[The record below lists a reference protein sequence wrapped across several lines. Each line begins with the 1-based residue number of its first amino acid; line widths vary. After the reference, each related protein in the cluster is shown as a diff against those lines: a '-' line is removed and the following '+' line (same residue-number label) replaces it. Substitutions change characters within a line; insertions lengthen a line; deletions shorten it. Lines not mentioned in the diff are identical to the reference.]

1 MGFIPRRRIKENLRQ
16 IEVFLEDTDNRIFVV
31 QDLPD
36 TFVQGRSAFKIFG
49 SEFLKEVP
57 LKIEILDKAGNT
69 VWTQPVNYGQE
80 QSPNLPYRYI
90 SVEVY
95 PPPINVPGEAELVIV
110 GELNENLIDVEPR
123 FVGTYNVRYSK
134 IINIDTEKVINEQP
148 ILFYKKP
155 QITAREFVTLQKK
168 TNAPDNRFIS
178 GSQLYGLV
186 NSDIRGTAFVSS
198 SEIDTQTVV
207 NDRSES
213 PRGDLETQAN
223 LWKYKTGLYKQ
234 NKTLKRRGLKQE
246 KKSPEPPQMTIFS
259 NESKFVSK
267 MIGGNVTISGI
278 TLPTSSVQSLTGLTT
293 DVADIDDIFN
303 SVSFPNF
310 TSRVEDVISDTEL
323 NLTKPYSIEYTNPIV
338 DGASV
343 SKIYSDIG
351 SVNDSIFVN
360 FTASY
365 VDWEVPTTSSYRF
378 DSFVDFTIEDMR
390 TFSGD
395 VYRIK
400 VAGGSDSSLGD
411 FPVLLDTVVDSPE
424 LLVDT
429 TSPSGVLRSGYFIDQ
444 THIDKYWNT
453 FGGNNNA
460 NQLNANYTMSLADG
474 MYLSGSYEEFNQVG
488 RVDLDST
495 YAFTVRKDVAYTL
508 SFNAKAKKATKNNVE
523 GDSYQSARM
532 FLHLSGSNLKDFN
545 ESDIQYSSSFG
556 NVITDEFGRS
566 VGLEIDDDD
575 PITTFKDLGRI
586 NHTFTPNFK
595 LDRIKNTDTIL
606 QLRIHSGEWIISDL
620 SLAPAASTGFSP
632 DEFKFRVP
640 INPNTLR
647 PDNFDFIIEYLD
659 INGNTAETITF
670 LDDIAISGS
679 ALVLEGDDNLM
690 TGSMFMGSAQGEGIE
705 MAGANSAYIRSV
717 GYQGFISASAGE
729 GGGFFMW
736 SGSVLPNAPDNYRG
750 AGLEIH
756 DGITGDNESFLKFRT
771 IDADNDNSSSFEVRT
786 SKFFLGGGSQ
796 FVSGSDG
803 NIEISSSNFHLT
815 PEGQITASAGK
826 IAGFEISGTKLRQG
840 NVFEF
845 DGASDANFF
854 ISSSKFQVDTL
865 GNMTGS
871 EVLISGGT
879 ITDGVTILGSVSANS
894 ILTPATIAG
903 VPATATNASSS
914 IDSQGF
920 AAFRSASIG
929 GFVVNDTQIK
939 SSNDNLILK
948 DSGQITG
955 STVQFIGGTIAG
967 FTIDGTKLKQGSSFE
982 FDGASD
988 ADFFI
993 SASNFQVDTS
1003 GNLTGS
1009 QVLIS
1014 GGTITDGVSIL
1025 GSVSANSILVPATIG
1040 GSPAV
1045 EGNASAS
1052 ISAQGF
1058 ASFKSASIA
1067 SFRISP
1073 DAFFTDSFF
1082 ISSSA
1087 TDNDFFISSSNF
1099 NVKAS
1104 GDITGSAVLF
1114 DGGKI
1119 AGFTIDDNNL
1129 TATNFSLEAA
1139 NKKISLGTGN
1149 TIFIA
1154 DADEGIQLGHA
1165 TFASAP
1171 FSVTKAGVIKA
1182 TSGTIGGFN
1191 LSTSTITSENLIIDS
1206 DGTLETA
1213 DFASNVQGW
1222 RISSID
1228 NGMAEFENAKIR
1240 GTLSTAVFEKETVNA
1255 VGGQL
1260 YVANS
1265 SALTGSG
1272 MISASYATMSVVNSS
1287 GFTGSYWGSS
1297 AYYSDWS
1304 AGVDGWSSGHTQ
1316 GVQDGV
1322 SDGTTSKNDV
1332 YRITVVAGVGLH
1344 SLRDINLTVGKPYLI
1359 TLTYLI
1365 PDAGSTGGA
1374 NGGVD
1379 GFRFSIGDSSDRGL
1393 GTYSPGV
1400 IGTWTTARLIF
1411 TPAVTSNQFRIYP
1424 TDGTS
1429 FSFSGGSAQIGDL
1442 VFISEFSVQ
1451 NRGDGEILSLK
1462 KVTSTGFS
1470 TEYVKIES
1478 ASRDD
1483 PSSDTNLAGK
1493 LYVVRGYSGS
1503 AAGSATGEDSGSV
1516 GESAGS
1522 AQSYQPGQVIVSTGR
1537 ISTGYIRL
1545 NANPNDVTTPYI
1557 DIVERTGSG
1566 VYDIDLKARLGDL
1579 SGLSSTRLHGTS
1591 PSSAG
1596 FGLYSQN
1603 VFLEGGIVANTGSIA
1618 GIEMESNKLY
1628 IGTGTHNNSNTAFYV
1643 DNTGKFSLKDK
1654 LVWDGSNLA
1663 VAGSITITGGPS
1675 AAQLAAL
1682 NEQSSSLQ
1690 SQVNTI
1696 GDTTSSLQSGVNALG
1711 DATSSLATGITNVGA
1726 SAVASS
1732 SLFVQATEASASL
1745 FAVSALTSGSQA
1757 TASLQSGINSLG
1769 DATSS
1774 LQTGV
1779 NALGDATSSLQSGVN
1794 SLGEATSSLA
1804 TGITNVGASAITS
1817 ASLFADS
1824 AVNSGSLFADSAN
1837 ASASLYATSVNASAS
1852 AVAIQAASDL
1862 AAVSSS
1868 TADRIM
1874 TDISGSIIETPP
1886 SPAGEGLFLNY
1897 PHMGFYS
1904 GSAFKAFISASGGFL
1919 FKADDD
1925 NLISFGQSNSGGD
1938 GAATN
1943 SFVLK
1948 SQNVFMS
1955 GSKINMLAD
1964 KFFLGGSSAFISGSS
1979 GNIRIFSTGETT
1991 LSGSQVTLESPKFFM
2006 GSAGTQFV
2014 SGSEGKLEISSSRF
2028 IASPDGAV
2036 TIGDIGN
2043 EHSIIDSNGL
2053 TIKSGSTT
2061 RATFGDAITLNGAST
2076 NDQVVIDSNGV
2087 VIKQGGVGRVQLDS
2101 NILRLGRDGN
2111 ARTLIDDDSISMYD
2125 GQGTSRKRVAIDNSG
2140 KIAVG
2145 GASNADVSVTS
2156 TDDVIRIDPGTGVF
2170 VFDDSNNFTQLD
2182 STAFSIVKGGHVSAS
2197 FATTTTIGSTSG
2209 SHVAVSGSGVTVF
2222 NSSNDFLNINSTDIK
2237 IVKGGQ
2243 VSASFGTTT
2252 TIGPTGGSHVEISGS
2267 GVSIYGTNN
2276 EYLNMNSTDIQI
2288 VKGGQVSASFGATT
2302 TIGPAASAH
2311 VEISGSGVTVF
2322 STDKTDSI
2330 NITDGG
2336 IFVNEN
2342 SQVRAIFGATTV
2354 LGSAGAA
2361 VTTTSTDDCIRIA
2374 NGTVSIFQDNNNK
2387 AVVNSDGLT
2396 ITQGGNTVG
2405 TFGANPI
2412 ITGGTV
2418 TIRSSAN
2425 NDDKV
2430 QVTADSFKV
2439 FDDGSEVGSFGAT
2452 TTLGNTSNEHVQI
2465 SGSGLELLDGSTQ
2478 RFAINSS
2485 GVAVGDNFNV
2495 DASGNVSM
2503 SGVITAAAGNISTF
2517 TITSGSIDSDTTS
2530 TKRGLKLEPG
2540 KSIRGYGSVG
2550 HTTTTTKG
2558 KFSFSVGAIAP
2569 SATADVPFDPNTPL
2583 PQTLSGE

>member
-1 MGFIPRRRIKENLRQ
+1 MGFIPRRRIKENLNQ
-16 IEVFLEDTDNRIFVV
+16 VDVYYTDTNNNIFVV
-31 QDLPD
+31 QDVPD

-49 SEFLKEVP
+49 SSLLVENVP

-69 VWTQPVNYGQE
+69 VFTQPVIYGQN
-80 QSPNLPYRYI
+80 SPSLPYRYI

-95 PPPINVPGEAELVIV
+95 PPPINIPGEAELIILGQIDPDNPISQALI
-110 GELNENLIDVEPR
+110 GELPLRYQNA
-123 FVGTYNVRYSK
+123 YNVRYRK

-155 QITAREFVTLQKK
+155 EVTATEFVTAQKLF
-168 TNAPDNRFIS
+168 TPPTQRVLS
-178 GSQLYGLV
+178 GSKIDGTV
-186 NSDIRGTAFVSS
+186 NQDIEGQQFVSS
-198 SEIDTQTVV
+198 STIDTQV
-207 NDRSES
+207 NVDDKSQS
-213 PRGDLETQAN
+213 PYGDLLAQGN
-223 LWKYKTGLYKQ
+223 LYKYKTGLYKH
-234 NKTLKRRGLKQE
+234 NKVLKRRGIKSRRS
-246 KKSPEPPQMTIFS
+246 SPEKPQMVIRSDTPGKFNSEMVGADITIRNIS
-259 NESKFVSK
+259 LPTESVVRLSGLDPNTVSITDIYNSFTFPDFTGK
-267 MIGGNVTISGI
+267 IESVDSDKEI
-278 TLPTSSVQSLTGLTT
+278 TLNQPYSVEFLDPTSTSLEPKKIYTNIGDNVNGLF
-293 DVADIDDIFN
+293 A
-303 SVSFPNF
+303 NF
-310 TSRVEDVISDTEL
+310 TSSYTEYDT
-323 NLTKPYSIEYTNPIV
+323 PI
-338 DGASV
+338 
-343 SKIYSDIG
+343 
-351 SVNDSIFVN
+351 
-360 FTASY
+360 
-365 VDWEVPTTSSYRF
+365 TSSYRF
-378 DSFVDFTIEDMR
+378 DSFVDFVIEDMR

-400 VAGGSDSSLGD
+400 VSGGSDSMLGE
-411 FPVLLDTVVDSPE
+411 FPVLLDTVVDAPE

-429 TSPSGVLRSGYFIDQ
+429 VSPSGVLRSGYFLDQ
-444 THIDKYWNT
+444 THLDKYWNS
-453 FGGNNNA
+453 FGGDNNTNTLVP
-460 NQLNANYTMSLADG
+460 QYTMSLADG
-474 MYLSGSYEEFNQVG
+474 VYLSGSYEQHDQVG
-488 RVDLDST
+488 RFELDNT
-495 YAFTVRKDVAYTL
+495 YAFTVRKDVNYTL
-508 SFNAKAKKATKNNVE
+508 SLNAKGKKTTKTNIE
-523 GDSYQSARM
+523 GQQNQKAM
-532 FLHLSGSNLKDFN
+532 IFFHLSGSDLKDFN
-545 ESDIQYSSSFG
+545 DSNIQFSSSFG
-556 NVITDEFGRS
+556 DVIRNEFGQS
-566 VGLEIDDDD
+566 VGLEIPNSNLSEDYTDFG
-575 PITTFKDLGRI
+575 TVS
-586 NHTFTPNFK
+586 HTFTANFK
-595 LDRIKNTDTIL
+595 EDRVKNTDTTL
-606 QLRIHSGEWIISDL
+606 QIRINSGEWLLSDISL
-620 SLAPAASTGFSP
+620 TPASSTGFSP
-632 DEFKFRVP
+632 DEFSFRVP
-640 INPNTLR
+640 IPPNTLR
-647 PDNFDFIIEYLD
+647 PDSFDFLVEYLD
-659 INGNTAETITF
+659 INGNTAETVTF
-670 LDDIAISGS
+670 IDNVHISGS
-679 ALVLEGDDNLM
+679 ALVLEGDDNLL
-690 TGSMFMGSAQGEGIE
+690 TGSLFMGSATGAGIE

-717 GYQGFISASAGE
+717 GYEGFISASAGK

-736 SGSVLPNAPDNYRG
+736 SGSVLPNAPDDYRG

-771 IDADNDNSSSFEVRT
+771 IDAANNNSSSFEVRA
-786 SKFFLGGGSQ
+786 SKFFLGGSSQ

-803 NIEISSSNFHLT
+803 NVEISSSNFHLT
-815 PEGQITASAGK
+815 PEGQITASAGR

-840 NVFEF
+840 NIFEF
-845 DGASDANFF
+845 DGAADADFF
-854 ISSSKFQVDTL
+854 ISSSKFQVDTV
-865 GNMTGS
+865 GNLTGS
-871 EVLISGGT
+871 QVLISGGT

-903 VPATATNASSS
+903 VPATSANASSS

-929 GFVVNDTQIK
+929 GFVVNDSQIK

-955 STVQFIGGTIAG
+955 STVQFTGGTIAG
-967 FTIDGTKLKQGSSFE
+967 FTIDGTKLKQGTSFE
-982 FDGASD
+982 FDGASN

-993 SASNFQVDTS
+993 SASNFQVDTE

-1045 EGNASAS
+1045 EGNASSS

-1087 TDNDFFISSSNF
+1087 TNNDFFISSSNF

-1114 DGGKI
+1114 DGGKV

-1171 FSVTKAGVIKA
+1171 FSVTKAGVVKA

-1213 DFASNVQGW
+1213 NFASNVQGW

-1228 NGMAEFENAKIR
+1228 NGLAEFENVRIR
-1240 GTLSTAVFEKETVNA
+1240 GTLSTTVFEKETVNA

-1272 MISASYATMSVVNSS
+1272 MISASFTTMSVVNAS

-1316 GVQDGV
+1316 GTQDSV
-1322 SDGTTSKNDV
+1322 SDGTTSKDDV
-1332 YRITVVAGVGLH
+1332 YRITVVAGVALH
-1344 SLRDINLTVGKPYLI
+1344 SLRNVTLTAGKPYLI

-1379 GFRFSIGDSSDRGL
+1379 GFRFGIGDSDDRGL
-1393 GTYSPGV
+1393 GTYNSAV
-1400 IGTWTTARLIF
+1400 IGTWTTVRLIF
-1411 TPAVTSNQFRIYP
+1411 TPAVSSNQFRIYP

-1478 ASRDD
+1478 ASRDE

-1516 GESAGS
+1516 GEFAGS
-1522 AQSYQPGQVIVSTGR
+1522 AQSYQPGQVVVSTGR
-1537 ISTGYIRL
+1537 IGTGYIRL

-1566 VYDIDLKARLGDL
+1566 VYDVDLKARLGDL

-1591 PSSAG
+1591 PSAAG

-1603 VFLEGGIVANTGSIA
+1603 VFLEGGIVANTGSIG

-1628 IGTGTHNNSNTAFYV
+1628 IGTGAHNNTNTAFYV
-1643 DNTGKFSLKDK
+1643 DNTGQFSLKDK

-1663 VAGSITITGGPS
+1663 IEGSITITGGPT
-1675 AAQLAAL
+1675 ATQLTAL
-1682 NEQSSSLQ
+1682 NNQSGSLQ

-1696 GDTTSSLQSGVNALG
+1696 G
-1711 DATSSLATGITNVGA
+1711 
-1726 SAVASS
+1726 
-1732 SLFVQATEASASL
+1732 E
-1745 FAVSALTSGSQA
+1745 
-1757 TASLQSGINSLG
+1757 
-1769 DATSS
+1769 
-1774 LQTGV
+1774 
-1779 NALGDATSSLQSGVN
+1779 ATSSLQSGVN

-1817 ASLFADS
+1817 ASLFVGDVNASASAYSLS
-1824 AVNSGSLFADSAN
+1824 AVNSGSEFASSAVESGSLFADSAN

-1852 AVAIQAASDL
+1852 AVQDNLNS
-1862 AAVSSS
+1862 VSSS
-1868 TADRIM
+1868 TAARIM

-1886 SPAGEGLFLNY
+1886 APAGEGLFLNF
-1897 PHMGFYS
+1897 PHMGFFS
-1904 GSAFKAFISASGGFL
+1904 GSEFKAFISASGGFL

-1938 GAATN
+1938 GVATN

-1964 KFFLGGSSAFISGSS
+1964 KFFLGGSSAFISGSE
-1979 GNIRIFSTGETT
+1979 GNIKV
-1991 LSGSQVTLESPKFFM
+1991 SGSNIELETPKFFM
-2006 GSAGTQFV
+2006 GSEGTQFI
-2014 SGSEGKLEISSSRF
+2014 SGSQGKLEISSSRF

-2043 EHSIIDSNGL
+2043 EHAIIDTDGL
-2053 TIKSGSTT
+2053 KILDSGTT
-2061 RATFGDAITLNGAST
+2061 RATFGDNVTMQGGTITLNGTSGTVGDDRLVLGNASIAMFTDDAKVLDIVDGKLNIGPAAVAGTAVTGNVRVESGNVYIYGDTTNTFTQMSSAGLEVTEDGNKKAIFGAISVIGSDGGAVTTTST
-2076 NDQVVIDSNGV
+2076 NDCIRITS
-2087 VIKQGGVGRVQLDS
+2087 S
-2101 NILRLGRDGN
+2101 NIKLFE
-2111 ARTLIDDDSISMYD
+2111 S
-2125 GQGTSRKRVAIDNSG
+2125 
-2140 KIAVG
+2140 
-2145 GASNADVSVTS
+2145 S
-2156 TDDVIRIDPGTGVF
+2156 TDF
-2170 VFDDSNNFTQLD
+2170 VQLD
-2182 STAFSIVKGGHVSAS
+2182 STAMSIVKGGHVSAS
-2197 FATTTTIGSTSG
+2197 F
-2209 SHVAVSGSGVTVF
+2209 
-2222 NSSNDFLNINSTDIK
+2222 
-2237 IVKGGQ
+2237 
-2243 VSASFGTTT
+2243 GTKT
-2252 TIGPTGGSHVEISGS
+2252 TIGPTSGSHVEISGS
-2267 GVSIYGTNN
+2267 GV
-2276 EYLNMNSTDIQI
+2276 
-2288 VKGGQVSASFGATT
+2288 
-2302 TIGPAASAH
+2302 TI
-2311 VEISGSGVTVF
+2311 F
-2322 STDKTDSI
+2322 SDDKTDSI

-2336 IFVNEN
+2336 VFVNEN

-2361 VTTTSTDDCIRIA
+2361 VTTTSTDDCIRIE
-2374 NGTVSIFQDNNNK
+2374 NGTVSIFQDDNNKAIVNNLGLDITQGGTNIARFAAITRIGDAANEHVSMSSAGFSVMDGTTQLSTFNAGGAIIGKTANAHISASSTDLNLIFDSNNK
-2387 AVVNSDGLT
+2387 AVLDSNSLDFT
-2396 ITQGGNTVG
+2396 IGGNQVA
-2405 TFGANPI
+2405 TFSANPI

-2430 QVTADSFKV
+2430 QVTANSFKV
-2439 FDDGSEVGSFGAT
+2439 FDDGDEVASFGAT
-2452 TTLGNTSNEHVQI
+2452 TTLGESGNEHIQI

-2503 SGVITAAAGNISTF
+2503 SGVIVAPAGNIGTF
-2517 TITSGSIDSDTTS
+2517 IITSGSIDSDTS
-2530 TKRGLKLEPG
+2530 NSKRGLKLEPG
-2540 KSIRGYGSVG
+2540 KSIRGYGDTAHS
-2550 HTTTTTKG
+2550 TTTLEG
-2558 KFSFSVGAIAP
+2558 KFSFAAGFVANDNVRRNTSVNPTNTVG
-2569 SATADVPFDPNTPL
+2569 SAVTT
-2583 PQTLSGE
+2583 TLSAE